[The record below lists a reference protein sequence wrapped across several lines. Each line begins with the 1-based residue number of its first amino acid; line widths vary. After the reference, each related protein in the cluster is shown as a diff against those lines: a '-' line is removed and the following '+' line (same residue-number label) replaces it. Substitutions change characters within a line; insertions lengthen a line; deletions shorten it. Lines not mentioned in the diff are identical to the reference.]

1 MYKEIICKENLNL
14 NGKTSFRKAIRAI
27 IYKDNKLLLIHSEIN
42 GDYKFP
48 GGGME
53 IAETEID
60 TLKREVLEESGYNI
74 TNYEKFGEIIEIDE
88 PLDTEN
94 YDIFKMHSIYYL
106 CNIDKT
112 ISTLS
117 LDDYEKELKFTPKWI
132 EIDKALEI
140 NKSILSNK
148 INVPRWCKRE
158 TYVLEYLLNNIKV
171 LENFSRR

>member
-53 IAETEID
+53 INETEID

-106 CNIDKT
+106 CN
-112 ISTLS
+112 
-117 LDDYEKELKFTPKWI
+117 
-132 EIDKALEI
+132 
-140 NKSILSNK
+140 
-148 INVPRWCKRE
+148 
-158 TYVLEYLLNNIKV
+158 
-171 LENFSRR
+171 